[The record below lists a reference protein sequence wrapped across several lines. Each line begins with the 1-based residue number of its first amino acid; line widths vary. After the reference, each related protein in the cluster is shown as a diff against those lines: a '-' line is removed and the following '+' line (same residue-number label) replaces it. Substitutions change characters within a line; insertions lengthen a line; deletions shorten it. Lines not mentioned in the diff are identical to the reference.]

1 MKTSMIALAF
11 AAFATAGFAHAS
23 DAPAAATVSQLG
35 AAQVQQ
41 WSANQTGAMQ
51 KTRAD
56 VRHELVQAQKDGQL
70 AQLSNLYRGS

>member
-23 DAPAAATVSQLG
+23 EAPTTTGGQSN

-41 WSANQTGAMQ
+41 WNPSQSGAMQ
-51 KTRAD
+51 KTRAE
-56 VRHELVQAQKDGQL
+56 VRHELVQAEQDGQL
-70 AQLSNLYRGS
+70 ARLSSLYRGS